1 MFALTLPSNYPP
13 GGSSVAVCS
22 CAPSLVYQTLVLS
35 DTGVSDTI
43 WLPGQRL
50 HKPSQ
55 TLSSI
60 ELGATASHR
69 QRLNKLCQNLSSVE
83 LGVELG
89 VTVYISYLITTKS
102 NKCQSSTSFSCIWD
116 YALGI
121 NFPIHTRNT

>member
-60 ELGATASHR
+60 ELGATVSHR

-83 LGVELG
+83 LGV
-89 VTVYISYLITTKS
+89 TVYISYLITTKS
-102 NKCQSSTSFSCIWD
+102 NKHQRSIFLAYMGLRPWDKFSNPHQEHMKD
-116 YALGI
+116 
-121 NFPIHTRNT
+121 T